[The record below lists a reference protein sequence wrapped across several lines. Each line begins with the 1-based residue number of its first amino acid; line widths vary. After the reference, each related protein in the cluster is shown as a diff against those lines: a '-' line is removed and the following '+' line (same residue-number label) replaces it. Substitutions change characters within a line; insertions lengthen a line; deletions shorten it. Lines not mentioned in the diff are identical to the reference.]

1 MGLTQFKRR
10 GAIEDTMG
18 LQIMEVG
25 TLLKEGRG
33 AMEVAM
39 GICIWG
45 GGYRKR
51 QSSSLI
57 LVGPEH
63 V

>member
-1 MGLTQFKRR
+1 MQWVSLHRRWGRRRYHGSPFKRR
-10 GAIEDTMG
+10 GVIEDTMG

-45 GGYRKR
+45 GGYR
-51 QSSSLI
+51 
-57 LVGPEH
+57 
-63 V
+63 